1 MFIAVL
7 FKIAKHRKKPKCP
20 GELIIYTL
28 LCIYCGILFNYKE
41 TIKKNEYLPLVT
53 TWMDNK
59 DVNLG
64 EISQTEK
71 GRY

>member
-7 FKIAKHRKKPKCP
+7 FIIAKHRRKPEC
-20 GELIIYTL
+20 ESIIYTL
-28 LCIYCGILFNYKE
+28 LCIYSGILFSYKE
-41 TIKKNEYLPLVT
+41 TLKKNEYLPLVT
-53 TWMDNK
+53 TWMDHR

-71 GRY
+71 GRN